1 MQVLIILFFNLFIY
15 QTDSDYIKVNMNKR
29 VNQNGV
35 TTSINAEIFYGLN
48 GKMVTKYENP
58 KEILVINDSDGQII
72 MYDKNENTVI
82 QNINYAYSTEN
93 SNFFYFLN
101 SDKRDMGLEKMGFLL
116 NKTEFDE
123 NMLVTTWQAPLEMRQ
138 HFSGIKLVLE
148 NNKPIYMDYSDSKG
162 KIIKKMFFSDF
173 TDVKGKAFPKAI
185 TEINYSKK
193 DSIVSKT
200 TFSSIVDNVPE
211 AMNLLNFKIP
221 ENAKYIKK

>member
-1 MQVLIILFFNLFIY
+1 
-15 QTDSDYIKVNMNKR
+15 MNKR

-35 TTSINAEIFYGLN
+35 TTSINAEIFYDLN
-48 GKMVTKYENP
+48 GKMVTKYESP

-72 MYDKNENTVI
+72 MYDKNENTVV
-82 QNINYAYSTEN
+82 QNVNYAYSTEN

-101 SDKRDMGLEKMGFLL
+101 SDKRDMGLENMGFLL

-123 NMLVTTWQAPLEMRQ
+123 NMLVTSWQAPLEMRQ

-148 NNKPIYMDYSDSKG
+148 NNKPIYMDYSDNKG

-173 TDVKGKAFPKAI
+173 TDVKGKAFPKDI

-200 TFSSIVDNVPE
+200 TFSNIIDNVPE